1 MWETWLN
8 GSKSPGK
15 EKDQTHL
22 SHSVAEIRDVFGDS
36 DDEEAAEY
44 AVRHEIEQDENVSI
58 ICQKLY
64 T

>member
-22 SHSVAEIRDVFGDS
+22 SHSVAEISDVFGDS

-64 T
+64 S